1 MDYYKRALELND
13 ETVKTDVTSTRMQ
26 NGTSYAN
33 GLCIC
38 DGQIDQIW
46 LNTFPMW

>member
-1 MDYYKRALELND
+1 MDYYREFCQPMKQLKNRRYFHTNAERD
-13 ETVKTDVTSTRMQ
+13 FMPM
-26 NGTSYAN
+26 A
-33 GLCIC
+33 CIC